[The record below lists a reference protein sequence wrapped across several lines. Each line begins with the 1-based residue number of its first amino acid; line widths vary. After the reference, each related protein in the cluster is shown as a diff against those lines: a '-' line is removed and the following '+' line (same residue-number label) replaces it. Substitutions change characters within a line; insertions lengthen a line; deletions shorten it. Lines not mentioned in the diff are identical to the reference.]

1 MFHGASIVAIAI
13 IIVLALSALYLLMR
27 TLGILK
33 KLHIKASDA
42 K

>member
-13 IIVLALSALYLLMR
+13 IIVLALSALYALMR
-27 TLGILK
+27 DLGILK